1 LFASIDR
8 QHHINIIED
17 KVRQSQIFWA
27 SFFDWWKAGIMHW
40 VNVFMSGGRITSNEL
55 EINLDA
61 NNCYKLQNGGNSP
74 SSSMK
79 LLCINYLQF
88 KLLIQHL

>member
-1 LFASIDR
+1 MVDLVRESI
-8 QHHINIIED
+8 
-17 KVRQSQIFWA
+17 KFGGLIF
-27 SFFDWWKAGIMHW
+27 SRLKAGIMHW

-74 SSSMK
+74 SISMK
-79 LLCINYLQF
+79 LLCINCLQF